1 MMYYTG
7 DYVYLADVP
16 GRVLCRVAVA
26 ENVTLELE
34 PLDGPWPQGTRLIRL
49 DRAVCPADVRDLWR
63 SGTAPQ
69 APRLRPAT
77 RQRERRTAK
86 RGAAA

>member
-1 MMYYTG
+1 MYHTG

-16 GRVLCRVAVA
+16 GHVLCRVAAA
-26 ENVTLELE
+26 EDVTLELE

-49 DRAVCPADVRDLWR
+49 DRAVNPADVRQLWR
-63 SGTAPQ
+63 SGTAPH
-69 APRLRPAT
+69 AARLRSAGRP
-77 RQRERRTAK
+77 RERRTAK